1 MGVSLH
7 LKIGPAPIH
16 PAFSKRPALQETAP
30 SSIQSKVSRFLTADT
45 SNDYI
50 SAVNSVIGV
59 CKDAEEGFRG
69 AANAVKD
76 ASLKSVFEEY
86 SSQRAEFGN
95 ELRAAVKNAGG
106 EPADSSGILGTLHH
120 GWIALKG
127 ALTGHSEHQILEE
140 TERGED
146 FSLSRYRDAL
156 AHEVPTDL
164 RSVLERQYQ
173 QVQSAH
179 TRIKALRDSL
189 ATHGSAVA

>member
-1 MGVSLH
+1 M
-7 LKIGPAPIH
+7 
-16 PAFSKRPALQETAP
+16 
-30 SSIQSKVSRFLTADT
+30 ADK

-50 SAVNSVIGV
+50 SAVNGVIAV

-76 ASLKSVFEEY
+76 ANMKSVFDEY
-86 SSQRAEFGN
+86 SRQRAEFAN

-106 EPADSSGILGTLHH
+106 EPVESSGILGTLHH

-156 AHEVPTDL
+156 AHELPTE
-164 RSVLERQYQ
+164 RRPVLERQYQ

-179 TRIKALRDSL
+179 NRIKALRDS
-189 ATHGSAVA
+189 SAKQASETA